1 MVHKNVTW
9 AWNFATWI
17 YVSEFMLW
25 AQTRTKQRHHN
36 ILSNRKYN
44 FNEHTPL
51 FLLVTK
57 NNMRFWHIIK
67 YNKQTNGKKIA
78 WNSIGSHQLISM
90 HKCMEWVCILFSIDA
105 YSTHFRRLCWW
116 TNRNVFS
123 EHRTEIPTYLMTWST
138 QISGSTNKSSLQIF
152 RFRAHIFI

>member
-1 MVHKNVTW
+1 MDMYVCVCGMGIKLSYRKHMFLVLVRCRNTHRETERERLKKKQTELIVLPVPSTQNHHIPNLYDPNYWINGWMKMVHKNVTW

-67 YNKQTNGKKIA
+67 YKQQQTNERRKK
-78 WNSIGSHQLISM
+78 SH
-90 HKCMEWVCILFSIDA
+90 
-105 YSTHFRRLCWW
+105 
-116 TNRNVFS
+116 
-123 EHRTEIPTYLMTWST
+123 EI
-138 QISGSTNKSSLQIF
+138 Q
-152 RFRAHIFI
+152 